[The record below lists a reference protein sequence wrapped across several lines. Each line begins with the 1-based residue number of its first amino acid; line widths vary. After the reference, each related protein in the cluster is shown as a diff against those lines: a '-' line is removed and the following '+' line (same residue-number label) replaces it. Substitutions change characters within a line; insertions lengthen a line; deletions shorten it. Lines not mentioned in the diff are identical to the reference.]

1 MSCGQSWIERKVKE
15 TGEKFNDHSHIIYV
29 NTAIQD
35 DTELGRLI
43 HDFHCRNADEMYSTA
58 LAEQMRNIKET
69 EKGVTDM
76 CREMEKIYEEG
87 IAQGIERGI
96 ADGRSQGIEQMV
108 INALRKRPAGEIAE
122 MLDLPLEQVLDI
134 ERQAAARQ

>member
-1 MSCGQSWIERKVKE
+1 
-15 TGEKFNDHSHIIYV
+15 
-29 NTAIQD
+29 
-35 DTELGRLI
+35 
-43 HDFHCRNADEMYSTA
+43 
-58 LAEQMRNIKET
+58 MRNIKET

>member
-1 MSCGQSWIERKVKE
+1 
-15 TGEKFNDHSHIIYV
+15 
-29 NTAIQD
+29 
-35 DTELGRLI
+35 
-43 HDFHCRNADEMYSTA
+43 MYSTA

-87 IAQGIERGI
+87 IEQGIAQGISQGIAQGIERGI

-108 INALRKRPAGEIAE
+108 RNALRKRPAGEIAE

>member
-1 MSCGQSWIERKVKE
+1 
-15 TGEKFNDHSHIIYV
+15 
-29 NTAIQD
+29 
-35 DTELGRLI
+35 
-43 HDFHCRNADEMYSTA
+43 
-58 LAEQMRNIKET
+58 MRNIKET

-87 IAQGIERGI
+87 IEQGI

-108 INALRKRPAGEIAE
+108 RNALRKRPAGEVSE

>member
-1 MSCGQSWIERKVKE
+1 
-15 TGEKFNDHSHIIYV
+15 
-29 NTAIQD
+29 
-35 DTELGRLI
+35 
-43 HDFHCRNADEMYSTA
+43 
-58 LAEQMRNIKET
+58 MRNIKET

-76 CREMEKIYEEG
+76 CREMEKIYEEGIEQGIAQGIAQGISQG